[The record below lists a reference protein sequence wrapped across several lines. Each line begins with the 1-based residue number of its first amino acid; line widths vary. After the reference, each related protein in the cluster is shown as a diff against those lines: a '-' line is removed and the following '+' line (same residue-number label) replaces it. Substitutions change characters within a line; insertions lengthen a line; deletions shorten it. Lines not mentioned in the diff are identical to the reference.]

1 MRDQEIRKKILI
13 TKESLSEK
21 EIEALVYNNVV
32 GFHIEYEEK
41 GNKDDTGTDM
51 YTIVK
56 CIDDN
61 NQERLFEI
69 SWLKGLTD
77 IHESYYWTQPT
88 EVNKIVQIKHITET
102 TYVPIKKENND

>member
-1 MRDQEIRKKILI
+1 MRDQEIRRKVLI
-13 TKESLSEK
+13 TKETLSDK

-51 YTIVK
+51 YTVVK

-77 IHESYYWTQPT
+77 IHESYYWTQPI
-88 EVNKIVQIKHITET
+88 EVNKSVTIKHITET
-102 TYVPIKKENND
+102 TYTPVKEESNG